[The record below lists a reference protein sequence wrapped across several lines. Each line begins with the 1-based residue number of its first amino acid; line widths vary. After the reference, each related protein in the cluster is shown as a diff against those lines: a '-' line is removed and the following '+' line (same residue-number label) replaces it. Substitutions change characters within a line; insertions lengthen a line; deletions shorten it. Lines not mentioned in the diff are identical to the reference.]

1 MPGTK
6 FAETIRREQVT
17 GAAYELAAERG
28 LRAITIRDVAARA
41 GMSTGLVLF
50 HFNSKE
56 QLVLELLDWVLETT
70 TALRVGPE
78 IEAIPS
84 PPDRFVALLTQ
95 EMERLSAEPARTRV
109 FFEFWSAGLWDTE
122 IRGRMQPEL
131 DRYRAAF
138 LPIAA
143 AVIEAEPERF
153 SGVTAEALAAV
164 AVSIVKGC
172 AVQSLIE
179 PTLDL
184 TRFLVTTERL
194 LRGSLQD
201 MARVSNSGSG
211 MRSTFRGSSVHL
223 PLLPDSVP

>member
-6 FAETIRREQVT
+6 FAETIRREQVI
-17 GAAYELAAERG
+17 GAAYELATELG

-50 HFNSKE
+50 HFKSKE

-78 IEAIPS
+78 IEAIPL
-84 PPDRFVALLTQ
+84 PLDRFVALLTQ
-95 EMERLSAEPARTRV
+95 EMERLSAEPARIRV
-109 FFEFWSAGLWDTE
+109 FFEFWSAGLWDPE
-122 IRGRMQPEL
+122 IRSRMQPEL

-164 AVSIVKGC
+164 AVSLIKGS

-184 TRFLVTTERL
+184 KTFLVTTDRL
-194 LRGSLQD
+194 LRGSLPD
-201 MARVSNSGSG
+201 IARAPIGAPRV
-211 MRSTFRGSSVHL
+211 V
-223 PLLPDSVP
+223 